1 VSSTPLLEPA
11 GHVVDPAENRVRGAR
26 VDAAGAGGVL
36 RALGCVVEAED
47 WPTPCHCR
55 DLAAPLAF
63 ERDRSRVG

>member
-11 GHVVDPAENRVRGAR
+11 GHVVDPAENRVR
-26 VDAAGAGGVL
+26 VL
-36 RALGCVVEAED
+36 RAPGCVVEAED